1 MDVSPSDEQKKT
13 STDTFYSDKNR
24 ATTTT
29 FQLLYRPQDDPR
41 IHDENSQER
50 ALFPISGPSVQSPES
65 QGTNGLH
72 IADLEDELDFEGMR
86 ENEGEAANYGIY
98 YDDTS
103 YDYMQHLRDVDEESC
118 QAHLVDSAPVRVQEG
133 KGKGKGK
140 MMKLEDALRDASLD
154 DLDARSNMGSG
165 SVMDDGLSTFS
176 STTRP
181 RTYQDMQDVPD
192 EIAGFQPDMDPRLRE
207 VLEALDDEAYI
218 DEQDEEDDFG
228 ALTQGGQE
236 AEIDLEAFEANVDD
250 EDDGWE
256 SDVTEKAPDQK
267 VHDKPPAAELK
278 ALPADSTDMSS
289 VEAEAASAE
298 DGDWLRDF
306 AKFKRDKANQA
317 ASKNKN
323 NLSAAPGSDI
333 QAPPSTLYTLGGTP
347 LRQKR
352 RKGALTNPSAY
363 SMTSSSLART
373 DGLRLL
379 DDRFDKIEAMY
390 ALDEAG
396 ELDDDEDGGMSLAS
410 GNSKHS
416 KMSTVSTRS
425 FADGPVRSDL
435 DSMMDGFLDGWDKG
449 HPGGGK
455 MKGAKGKRG
464 KNGNEVLGM
473 KMLDEMRE
481 GLGPARVRPQKA

>member
-1 MDVSPSDEQKKT
+1 
-13 STDTFYSDKNR
+13 
-24 ATTTT
+24 
-29 FQLLYRPQDDPR
+29 
-41 IHDENSQER
+41 
-50 ALFPISGPSVQSPES
+50 
-65 QGTNGLH
+65 
-72 IADLEDELDFEGMR
+72 
-86 ENEGEAANYGIY
+86 
-98 YDDTS
+98 
-103 YDYMQHLRDVDEESC
+103 MQHLRDVGEECDE
-118 QAHLVDSAPVRVQEG
+118 ADFVDSASVRVQE

-140 MMKLEDALRDASLD
+140 MVKLEDALRDASLED
-154 DLDARSNMGSG
+154 HDVAIIVESS
-165 SVMDDGLSTFS
+165 SVLDDGLSSFS

-192 EIAGFQPDMDPRLRE
+192 EIAGFQPDMDARLRE
-207 VLEALDDEAYI
+207 VLEALDDDAYV
-218 DEQDEEDDFG
+218 DEQDEEDVFG
-228 ALTQGGQE
+228 VLTQGGQG
-236 AEIDLEAFEANVDD
+236 AEIDLDEFEATVAAE

-256 SDVTEKAPDQK
+256 SDVTEKAADHQPLRMDPQ
-267 VHDKPPAAELK
+267 AAELT
-278 ALPADSTDMSS
+278 AAPRDSRDMSS
-289 VEAEAASAE
+289 TEAEAASAE

-306 AKFKRDKANQA
+306 AKSKR
-317 ASKNKN
+317 NKTGQPGAKDDF
-323 NLSAAPGSDI
+323 SAAPPSDV

-396 ELDDDEDGGMSLAS
+396 ELDDDDDADGGISLAS
-410 GNSKHS
+410 GISKQS
-416 KMSTVSTRS
+416 KMSTFSTKS

-449 HPGGGK
+449 HPGGNKGR
-455 MKGAKGKRG
+455 GAKGKRG

-473 KMLDEMRE
+473 KMLDEVRE
-481 GLGPARVRPQKA
+481 GLGPARLRAQRA

>member
-1 MDVSPSDEQKKT
+1 V
-13 STDTFYSDKNR
+13 
-24 ATTTT
+24 
-29 FQLLYRPQDDPR
+29 
-41 IHDENSQER
+41 
-50 ALFPISGPSVQSPES
+50 
-65 QGTNGLH
+65 
-72 IADLEDELDFEGMR
+72 R
-86 ENEGEAANYGIY
+86 ENEGEAASYGIY

-103 YDYMQHLRDVDEESC
+103 YDYMQHLRDVAEESDETHF
-118 QAHLVDSAPVRVQEG
+118 ADSAPVRVQE

-140 MMKLEDALRDASLD
+140 MVKLEDALRDVSLD
-154 DLDARSNMGSG
+154 GHDAASIVESG
-165 SVMDDGLSTFS
+165 SVMSGGLSSFS

-207 VLEALDDEAYI
+207 VLEALDDDAYV
-218 DEQDEEDDFG
+218 DEQDEEDVFS
-228 ALTQGGQE
+228 ALTQGGQG
-236 AEIDLEAFEANVDD
+236 AEIDLDEFEASGAD

-256 SDVTEKAPDQK
+256 SDVTEKAADQSSQMSPQ
-267 VHDKPPAAELK
+267 VAELT
-278 ALPADSTDMSS
+278 AAPRDSGDMSS
-289 VEAEAASAE
+289 TEAEAASAE

-306 AKFKRDKANQA
+306 AKFKRDKSGQTGP
-317 ASKNKN
+317 KRE
-323 NLSAAPGSDI
+323 NLSAAPPSDI
-333 QAPPSTLYTLGGTP
+333 QAPPSTLHTLGGTP

-390 ALDEAG
+390 ALDEVG
-396 ELDDDEDGGMSLAS
+396 ELDDDDQDGGISLAS
-410 GNSKHS
+410 GISKQS
-416 KMSTVSTRS
+416 KMSTLSTKS

-449 HPGGGK
+449 HPGGNKGR
-455 MKGAKGKRG
+455 GAKGKRG

-473 KMLDEMRE
+473 KMLDEVRE
-481 GLGPARVRPQKA
+481 GLGPARLRAQRA

>member
-1 MDVSPSDEQKKT
+1 
-13 STDTFYSDKNR
+13 
-24 ATTTT
+24 
-29 FQLLYRPQDDPR
+29 
-41 IHDENSQER
+41 
-50 ALFPISGPSVQSPES
+50 
-65 QGTNGLH
+65 
-72 IADLEDELDFEGMR
+72 MR

-103 YDYMQHLRDVDEESC
+103 YDYMQHLRDVGEESDE
-118 QAHLVDSAPVRVQEG
+118 AHFLDSAPVRVQE
-133 KGKGKGK
+133 KGKGKSK
-140 MMKLEDALRDASLD
+140 MVKLEDALRDASLED
-154 DLDARSNMGSG
+154 HDVAVSVKSRS
-165 SVMDDGLSTFS
+165 VLDDGLSSFS

-207 VLEALDDEAYI
+207 VLEALDDDAYV
-218 DEQDEEDDFG
+218 DEQDDEDVFG
-228 ALTQGGQE
+228 VLTQGGQGV
-236 AEIDLEAFEANVDD
+236 EIDLDEFEATVADD
-250 EDDGWE
+250 NDDGWE
-256 SDVTEKAPDQK
+256 SDVTEKAADQ
-267 VHDKPPAAELK
+267 PSQTNPQAAELS
-278 ALPADSTDMSS
+278 AAPRDSRDMSS
-289 VEAEAASAE
+289 TEAEAASAE

-306 AKFKRDKANQA
+306 AKSKRDKTAQPGA
-317 ASKNKN
+317 KREDS
-323 NLSAAPGSDI
+323 SHAAPPSDV
-333 QAPPSTLYTLGGTP
+333 QAPASTLYTLGGTP

-396 ELDDDEDGGMSLAS
+396 DFDDDVDDDGGISLAS
-410 GNSKHS
+410 GVSKQS
-416 KMSTVSTRS
+416 KMSTLSTKS

-449 HPGGGK
+449 HPGGNKGR
-455 MKGAKGKRG
+455 GAKGKRG

-473 KMLDEMRE
+473 KMLDEVRE
-481 GLGPARVRPQKA
+481 GLGPARLRPQRA